1 MLSPD
6 KTYHTISELANR
18 RVALFHLLN
27 ECWDAK
33 KHWTN
38 GHIVCLML
46 WFVCF
51 SLLATVYIDYILSW
65 SNHGSQRER
74 EGGQNRFNKPH
85 THTWLANLVY
95 MDMFGQV
102 CLWQPIYGK
111 FWTTWNL
118 ELTHSHEI
126 QQVKYCCLEHGVIA
140 KEIAGLNFCLSTS
153 KAKSTEQARRCGN
166 CIVSE
171 RTYLH
176 VVLAC
181 DRIWRTVRCGTF
193 RNIAR
198 SKFVLNSFV
207 YIV

>member
-1 MLSPD
+1 M
-6 KTYHTISELANR
+6 R
-18 RVALFHLLN
+18 RSIGRMDTLFVWCSDL
-27 ECWDAK
+27 
-33 KHWTN
+33 
-38 GHIVCLML
+38 
-46 WFVCF
+46 FVF
-51 SLLATVYIDYILSW
+51 LFLPLFILIIYYLDRTMA
-65 SNHGSQRER
+65 HRER
-74 EGGQNRFNKPH
+74 EREDRTDSTNH

-140 KEIAGLNFCLSTS
+140 KEIAGLNFCLSTVTSS

-176 VVLAC
+176 VVLAS

-198 SKFVLNSFV
+198 SKFVVNSFV